1 MHTKYK
7 IFPRGTLVKVR
18 RSGEVGVFLGYERLA
33 CPPCP
38 PEELRESIRYRLLVD
53 GYLSEYVDM
62 EIEEVA
68 SS

>member
-1 MHTKYK
+1 V
-7 IFPRGTLVKVR
+7 LA
-18 RSGEVGVFLGYERLA
+18 SGEVGVFLGYERLA

-38 PEELRESIRYRLLVD
+38 PEELRESIKYRLLVD

-62 EIEEVA
+62 EIEEVV